1 MHNRTWTKWL
11 FAALL
16 MWVPPMALAQSSDSG
31 PALGV
36 ARVSLING
44 DVTTQRG
51 GDGDWVKAGVNT
63 PLIEGDT
70 IQTGPGSRA
79 EVQLD
84 YSNLI
89 RLDGATEVEVSEL
102 ANRQFRVRLIEGRIT
117 YSELRNG
124 EADVDIE
131 TPHIVVRPAKNGRYE
146 IEARYDETTVQVRKG
161 EAEVVS
167 SQGIEVVRSGKLMT
181 VRDEGQGLEFRLTSA
196 ERRGEWDDWNRRRD
210 DRLNKSESY
219 RYVSRSISGAHE
231 LDEYGDWRYVSGY
244 GNVWYPQVGAAW
256 APYRQGRWSYID
268 YYGWNWIGYEPWG
281 WAPYHYGRWF
291 HNASYGWG
299 WYPGRYRYSHSW
311 RPALVSFF
319 GYGGRGFSLGVG
331 LGYGSLYSSIGWCP
345 LAPGEAYYPWYGG
358 RGGRN
363 SINNTTIINNTNIYN
378 TFRNARTHNGVTVV
392 DAQGFSQGRMNNVNS
407 VRGIE
412 LQRATSIRGQIPVV
426 PSRNSQGT
434 VVRTGAARS
443 SGARAAVTAG
453 GVTRA
458 NAARTGVRSRASF
471 DQQRQQAAG
480 LVQRLDRP
488 SAGVRASGTG
498 APSTGVRAGANSS
511 PARSRAGAP
520 SAGVRAGSRATAQP
534 SARSGARPSTTTRND
549 SGWRSF
555 ESNRTGSD
563 VRVVRGRN
571 GATTTRAPSGVR
583 SGTSTSRVDRAAPSR
598 SRSGSANSGV
608 IPRTTS
614 RVGSR
619 SSSSLSTGSRSTGA
633 RSAPSVSSSSSRL
646 PTRSTSRVPSARSA
660 PSRSQGTIPRA
671 SSRRSSSSRVPSASR
686 APSSYPSRSSSRIP
700 SARSAPSRSRSSS
713 SVYRGSRGGSFP
725 SSRSGG
731 YGGGARSAPSRAP
744 SVRSAPSRSAPSRS
758 SGGGGV
764 RSAPSRAPSSRSSG
778 GARSAPSRSRSR

>member
-1 MHNRTWTKWL
+1 MHTRTWTSWL

-16 MWVPPMALAQSSDSG
+16 MWVPPGAFAQSSDSG

-36 ARVSLING
+36 ARISLING

-102 ANRQFRVRLIEGRIT
+102 ANRKFRVRLIEGRIT

-131 TPHIVVRPAKNGRYE
+131 TPHIAVRPAKNGRYE
-146 IEARYDETTVQVRKG
+146 IEARYNETTVQVRKG

-167 SQGIEVVRSGKLMT
+167 SEGIEVVRSGKLMR

-196 ERRGEWDDWNRRRD
+196 EPRGEWDDWNRRRD

-219 RYVSRSISGAHE
+219 RYVSSSISGAHE

-244 GNVWYPQVGAAW
+244 GNVWYPQVASGW
-256 APYRQGRWSYID
+256 APYRNGRWSYID

-299 WYPGRYRYSHSW
+299 WYPGRYRYRHSW

-331 LGYGSLYSSIGWCP
+331 LGYGSLYSQIGWCP
-345 LAPGEAYYPWYGG
+345 LAPGEAYYPWYG
-358 RGGRN
+358 RGGGN

-392 DAQGFSQGRMNNVNS
+392 DAQGFSQGQMNNVSS
-407 VRGIE
+407 VRGVE

-426 PSRNSQGT
+426 PSRSSQGT
-434 VVRTGAARS
+434 VVRNAAARS
-443 SGARAAVTAG
+443 ATARAAVTSG

-458 NAARTGVRSRASF
+458 NAARSGVRSRAARGSF
-471 DQQRQQAAG
+471 DQQRAQATG
-480 LVQRLDRP
+480 LVRSLDRP
-488 SAGVRASGTG
+488 SAGVRTAGTRASGAGTG
-498 APSTGVRAGANSS
+498 TVSAAGVRTS
-511 PARSRAGAP
+511 PTRSRAGAA
-520 SAGVRAGSRATAQP
+520 SAGVRGGTRATTQP
-534 SARSGARPSTTTRND
+534 SARAGVRPSTTTRTTTRSD
-549 SGWRSF
+549 AGWRRF
-555 ESNRTGSD
+555 ESTRTGSD
-563 VRVVRGRN
+563 AVVVLRGRT
-571 GATTTRAPSGVR
+571 GATTARTPSGGVR
-583 SGTSTSRVDRAAPSR
+583 SGTSTSRAAPSRTSPSR
-598 SRSGSANSGV
+598 SRSGSANSGI
-608 IPRTTS
+608 IPRTS
-614 RVGSR
+614 RVGVR
-619 SSSSLSTGSRSTGA
+619 RGP
-633 RSAPSVSSSSSRL
+633 SASSSSSRF
-646 PTRSTSRVPSARSA
+646 PTRSTSRVPSARSN
-660 PSRSQGTIPRA
+660 PSRSQGAIGRA
-671 SSRRSSSSRVPSASR
+671 SSSRSSSSRIPSASR
-686 APSSYPSRSSSRIP
+686 APSSSSRSSSRIP
-700 SARSAPSRSRSSS
+700 TARSAPSRSRSSS
-713 SVYRGSRGGSFP
+713 QVYRGSRGGSSP

-731 YGGGARSAPSRAP
+731 YGGSARSAPSRAPSRAP
-744 SVRSAPSRSAPSRS
+744 SVRSAPSRS
-758 SGGGGV
+758 SGGFGGGA
-764 RSAPSRAPSSRSSG
+764 RSAPSRAPSRSPSG
-778 GARSAPSRSRSR
+778 GTRSAPSRSRSR